1 MKISSIAIRLFVA
14 SLATAPVALTQTV
27 ATAERF
33 ADLALSPDGR
43 QLAWAGPAQKG
54 RTGPPREVVIATK
67 NGTWSPLVVAL
78 PGAASSS
85 AREVTW
91 SANGKQLAV
100 LASNDHGAPS
110 LYVVSNDGKNARLLL
125 TIAGEAHDL
134 RWSPDGSRIALLYSA
149 PDEQANGPVAATPR
163 DTGVMDTHI
172 DRQHLAI
179 VDLAAAKLKLLSPRD
194 LYIYEFDWAPN
205 GRQLVVSQASGSGN
219 NNWWVA
225 RLSTIDASSG
235 AMHDIAEPKT
245 QLAEPRWSPDGSQIA
260 YIGGLMS
267 DQGATGG
274 DLFIVPA
281 AGGTPRNLTPHIT
294 SSFASFDWSSPAALL
309 TTAYAQGE
317 TQLAS
322 VDARTGAVTP
332 VWTSEDNLSTGR
344 GVASVSAA
352 GSITANG
359 GTIATVRES
368 FARPPEIWAGAPA
381 ELTQVTHVNDGV
393 RAAFGKGVSVKWK
406 SESFDVQ
413 GFLLYPANFDA
424 SRKYPMIVQ
433 VHGGPSSAVRPA
445 FYAPDSY
452 EAAESDAG
460 YFVFMPNPRGSYGEG
475 EAFTKANVKDFGH
488 GDLKDI
494 MSGVDE
500 VLRRYPVDSARMG
513 IRGWS
518 YGGFMTMW
526 AVTQTHRFKAAVTG
540 AGISNWLSYTGENG
554 ISAWMVPFFGAT
566 AYEDKAVYDK
576 SSPINFMSN
585 AKTPTLIVVGE
596 RDAECP
602 APQSFEFWRAL
613 QHEGVT
619 TQLVVYP
626 DEGHHFANPQ
636 HARDVIQRTVRWM
649 DAYLKGP
656 KT

>member
-1 MKISSIAIRLFVA
+1 MKTSTIELRLFALV
-14 SLATAPVALTQTV
+14 LAAAPVARAQTAV
-27 ATAERF
+27 TAQRF

-54 RTGPPREVVIATK
+54 RSGAARAVVIATK
-67 NGTWSPLVVAL
+67 SGAWSPEVVTL
-78 PGAASSS
+78 PGAESSS
-85 AREVTW
+85 AREVVW
-91 SANGKQLAV
+91 SADGRQLAV
-100 LASNDHGAPS
+100 LASNDRGVPA
-110 LYVVSNDGKNARLLL
+110 LYVVSNGGKSAHLVM
-125 TIAGEAHDL
+125 TIAGEVHDL
-134 RWSPDGSRIALLYSA
+134 RWAPDGAQIALLYSS

-179 VDLAAAKLKLLSPRD
+179 VDLATARLKVLSPRD

-205 GRQLVVSQASGSGN
+205 GRQFVVSQARGSGN

-235 AMHDIAEPKT
+235 AVRDIAAPKT

-274 DLFIVPA
+274 DLFVVPA
-281 AGGTPRNLTPHIT
+281 AGGTPRDLTPRIT
-294 SSFASFDWSSPAALL
+294 SSIASFSWSSPTAIV

-317 TQLAS
+317 TQVAS
-322 VDARTGAVTP
+322 VDARTGALSP
-332 VWTSEDNLSTGR
+332 VWTSEDNLATGR
-344 GVASVSAA
+344 GVASVSTA
-352 GSITANG
+352 GNVTASS

-368 FARPPEIWAGAPA
+368 FARPPEIWVGAPA
-381 ELTQVTHVNDGV
+381 ELAQITHVNDGV
-393 RAAFGKGVSVKWK
+393 HATFGKGVSVKWK

-424 SRKYPMIVQ
+424 SKKYPMIVQ
-433 VHGGPSSAVRPA
+433 VHGGPSAAVRPA

-460 YFVFMPNPRGSYGEG
+460 YFVFMPNPRGSYGQG

-540 AGISNWLSYTGENG
+540 AGIANWLSYTGENG
-554 ISAWMVPFFGAT
+554 ISEWMVPFFGAT

-576 SSPINFMSN
+576 SSPINYISN
-585 AKTPTLIVVGE
+585 TKTPTLIVVGE

-613 QHEGVT
+613 QHVGVT